1 MSQTL
6 TTSITGTLLS
16 AAVVGNLISKK
27 VDKPSIKETYDGTS
41 LNVFCKRDK
50 YKCLIEMEFTIESEC
65 KVKLSVYDMYGKLVK
80 NLYNDVREEGLHNLA
95 WKSSYSETN
104 PGPFYI
110 KLEAG
115 EITEVKKVLF
125 S

>member
-16 AAVVGNLISKK
+16 AAIVGNFVNKNEEKS
-27 VDKPSIKETYDGTS
+27 SIKETSEGNS

-50 YKCLIEMEFTIESEC
+50 YKCLIEMEFTVESEC

-80 NLYNDVREEGLHNLA
+80 NLYNDVREKGLHTLA
-95 WKSSYSETN
+95 WKSAYSENN

-115 EITEVKKVLF
+115 EITEVKKVFF